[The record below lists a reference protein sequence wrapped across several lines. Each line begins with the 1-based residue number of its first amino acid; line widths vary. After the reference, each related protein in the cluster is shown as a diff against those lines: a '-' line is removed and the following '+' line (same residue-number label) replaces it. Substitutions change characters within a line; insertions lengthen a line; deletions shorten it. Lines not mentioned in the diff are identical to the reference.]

1 MAWVHRGTRAT
12 NGRSVWNQYMWMC
25 IVWRS
30 FGHCGDIVMLLC
42 TRDGIVDSKTK
53 SVASQL
59 FSYALSYCRRAIRYK
74 MKKGHNHILFFIF
87 VHSPAASPIL
97 MFVLSPTLVHTHKHI
112 CDHNHSCMKTTL
124 KETLFMMVRFFLHFT
139 FHESGPVL
147 FNILEWNFYIHRIE
161 IGNKYEIDLKLR
173 LTDRELKCQNNFLTW
188 NFKRELRLN
197 PIEWVR

>member
-74 MKKGHNHILFFIF
+74 MKKRSQSYSIFHFRALPSRFWCSSILPLSFTHTNTYAITIILAWRQHWKKLYSWWFAFFSILPSTNRARCCSIF
-87 VHSPAASPIL
+87 
-97 MFVLSPTLVHTHKHI
+97 
-112 CDHNHSCMKTTL
+112 
-124 KETLFMMVRFFLHFT
+124 
-139 FHESGPVL
+139 
-147 FNILEWNFYIHRIE
+147 
-161 IGNKYEIDLKLR
+161 
-173 LTDRELKCQNNFLTW
+173 
-188 NFKRELRLN
+188 
-197 PIEWVR
+197 